1 MLTALKPTKET
12 IDLVAGLKGRWH
24 GSYAMCRCPAHADEK
39 ASLSIRQGNRG
50 LLVHCFAAFFAIRL
64 HEPPPTGRRCSRA
77 CAAMRWRASG

>member
-50 LLVHCFAAFFAIRL
+50 LLVHCFAG
-64 HEPPPTGRRCSRA
+64 GRSEDVLRELVPGVAPR
-77 CAAMRWRASG
+77 